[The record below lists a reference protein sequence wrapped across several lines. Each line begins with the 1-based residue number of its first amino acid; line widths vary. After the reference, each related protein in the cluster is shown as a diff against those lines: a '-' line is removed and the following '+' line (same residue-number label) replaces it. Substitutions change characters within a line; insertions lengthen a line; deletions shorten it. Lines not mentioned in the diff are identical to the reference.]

1 MEEKKTMHLAIR
13 KGDVGGYVLL
23 PGSPERAQ
31 MLAGYL
37 ENVKDVAYFREY
49 HTFTGMLDG
58 VPVSVTSSG
67 MGGPSVAIAVEELKE
82 CGAHTIVRVG
92 TCESLQPGVN
102 VGAAVLPNGAVR
114 MEGVAQQY
122 SPLEYPAV
130 PDMTVLAA
138 LEAAAV
144 KENIPFHIGVDVT
157 KACFS
162 SQYFPNKP
170 PFTET
175 AMKWEA
181 YRAGN
186 ALCADMGCAP
196 FFASAGAVGVRA
208 GAVLGVAFED
218 NRYNDDLACWPA
230 VSEEVSCRIAVE
242 ALRILIAEDRR

>member
-23 PGSPERAQ
+23 PGSPERAE
-31 MLAGYL
+31 MLAAYL
-37 ENVKDVAYFREY
+37 DDVKDVAYFREY
-49 HTFTGMLDG
+49 HTFTGKLDG
-58 VPVSVTSSG
+58 VLVSVTSSG

-82 CGAHTIVRVG
+82 CGAHTIIRVG
-92 TCESLQPGVN
+92 TCESLN
-102 VGAAVLPNGAVR
+102 AAVRVGEVVIPNGSVR

-122 SPLEYPAV
+122 SPVEYPAV
-130 PDMTVLAA
+130 PDMTVLQA
-138 LEAAAV
+138 LAEAASQ
-144 KENIPFHIGVDVT
+144 EQIPFHIGVDVT

-162 SQYFPNKP
+162 SQYFPKKP
-170 PFTET
+170 PFMET

-196 FFASAGAVGVRA
+196 FFASAGAVRVRA

-218 NRYNDDLACWPA
+218 ACYNDDLAAWPEISEKLACRTA
-230 VSEEVSCRIAVE
+230 VAAMK
-242 ALRILIAEDRR
+242 ALIGRDNR